1 MNTRSRTRITI
12 LGLAIFGL
20 VAASGLIQPAAAQLS
35 SLMSQGL
42 TMNETSTANGK
53 TTTSTSYF
61 SGNATKRSSAD
72 GQDSIVRFDQEKI
85 VTVDHKKKTYSEI
98 TFQQLQDLL
107 NKATAA
113 MSQGT
118 EAQMAAIKK
127 MMGGSSAPLTVTKQG
142 PGETIAGYA
151 TEKYLVTGPI
161 EMEIWAAPELKLPA
175 AYYDA
180 IKMRLPANPVLDM
193 GKMYDAFKQIN
204 GMAMKSVVK
213 MKVMSMSIT
222 TATEVTSVQKG
233 AIPPAT
239 FEVPAGYKLVQEKF

>member
-1 MNTRSRTRITI
+1 MNK
-12 LGLAIFGL
+12 
-20 VAASGLIQPAAAQLS
+20 V
-35 SLMSQGL
+35 
-42 TMNETSTANGK
+42 TAGMP
-53 TTTSTSYF
+53 
-61 SGNATKRSSAD
+61 
-72 GQDSIVRFDQEKI
+72 QDP
-85 VTVDHKKKTYSEI
+85 
-98 TFQQLQDLL
+98 
-107 NKATAA
+107 
-113 MSQGT
+113 
-118 EAQMAAIKK
+118 EAMAAIKK

-142 PGETIAGYA
+142 PGETVAGYA

-161 EMEIWAAPELKLPA
+161 EMEIWATPEFKLPA

-180 IKMRLPANPVLDM
+180 IKMRLPANPVLDL

-222 TATEVTSVQKG
+222 TTTEVTSVQKG

>member
-1 MNTRSRTRITI
+1 MNTRSHTRITI

-53 TTTSTSYF
+53 TTTSTTYF

-98 TFQQLQDLL
+98 TFKQLQEIL
-107 NKATAA
+107 NKVTSG
-113 MSQGT
+113 MPQDP
-118 EAQMAAIKK
+118 EAMAAIKK
-127 MMGGSSAPLTVTKQG
+127 MMGGNSAPLTVSKQG

-204 GMAMKSVVK
+204 GMAMKSVMK

-222 TATEVTSVQKG
+222 TTTEVTSVQKG

-239 FEVPAGYKLVQEKF
+239 FEVPVGYKLVQEKF